1 MYDQSV
7 ISQNH
12 TVLFFYIFTSMINA
26 KLVREGMNRCG
37 AKGVPFL
44 FGVDFEMSQGFLVE
58 HPLQDSRIPFVAGN
72 ITNVKEFR
80 DETFPSQP
88 EIEVLRSDYREY
100 ERKFGIVRSGLLH
113 GDSFL
118 LNLTAKTPIAMNLTL
133 EQLFRYSQARYKL
146 LLPDRLVCF
155 SPECFVHITGQEIC
169 SYPMKGTIDAS
180 LPDAAQQ
187 LLRNQKEICEHNT
200 IVDLLRNDLST
211 VARKVEVRRFRYV
224 EKIKNLRGEIL
235 QTSSEI
241 AGQLPMGY
249 QKTIGDILFSLLPA
263 GSVSGAP
270 KPATTALIRE
280 AEQIPRGFYTGIF
293 GYFDGSSL
301 DSAVM
306 IRYIEKE
313 DGQYYFRSGGGITTQ
328 SSPAEEYQ
336 ELLDKIYLPIPV
348 L

>member
-1 MYDQSV
+1 
-7 ISQNH
+7 
-12 TVLFFYIFTSMINA
+12 MINA

-44 FGVDFEMSQGFLVE
+44 FGIDFEISQGFLVE
-58 HPLQDSRIPFVAGN
+58 NPLQDCRIPFVAGN
-72 ITNVKEFR
+72 ITNAQEFK
-80 DETFPSQP
+80 DETVSLQP
-88 EIEVLRSDYREY
+88 EIKVIRSDYREY
-100 ERKFGIVRSGLLH
+100 ERKFGLVRSGLLH

-118 LNLTAKTPIAMNLTL
+118 LNLTEKTPIATNLTL
-133 EQLFRYSQARYKL
+133 EQLFYYSQARYKL

-155 SPECFVHITGQEIC
+155 SPECFVRISGQEIC
-169 SYPMKGTIDAS
+169 SFPMKGTIDAS

-200 IVDLLRNDLST
+200 IVDLIRNDLST
-211 VARKVEVRRFRYV
+211 IARKVEVRRFRYV
-224 EKIKNLRGEIL
+224 EKITNLRGEIL

-241 AGQLPMGY
+241 AGQLPLGY
-249 QKTIGDILFSLLPA
+249 QKTIGDILFHLLPA

-280 AEQIPRGFYTGIF
+280 AEQIPRGFYTGVF

-306 IRYIEKE
+306 IRYIEK
-313 DGQYYFRSGGGITTQ
+313 DGDQYYFRSGGGITAQ
-328 SSPAEEYQ
+328 SNPAEEYQ
-336 ELLDKIYLPIPV
+336 ELLDKIYLSIPA
-348 L
+348 LS